1 MGSRFC
7 RGWCVTLAPNA
18 AIHKSGPDIKQ
29 DDSGPRLRH
38 FAAMTENTLIP
49 VTVLT
54 GFLGSG
60 KTTILSKILR
70 DPAFEDTAVIVNEF
84 GEVGLD
90 HLLVESADESI
101 IDLSCGCICCTI
113 RGDLMATLIDLY
125 ARREAGEIRRF
136 KRVVL
141 ETTGLADPAPIIHTL
156 MQEPL
161 VFNHYRLAQVVT
173 AVDAVNAMA
182 TLDRQPEA
190 VKQAAVADVLLVTK
204 TDITNDGDALSGLEA
219 RLAAIN
225 PTAAQARYVDGAV
238 APEILFSGG
247 LYDPSGKGG
256 DVAAWLAQEA
266 AAAPGHHRHPDANR
280 HGDGIATYALHRDRP
295 VGRGALSVFMQMLA
309 DQKGDDLLRLKGLVA
324 LTDDIS
330 RPAVV
335 HGVQHVIHPIRRLD
349 AWPEGENGT
358 TLVFIVRGIEKSWIE
373 ELFDRATESAYADLP
388 A

>member
-1 MGSRFC
+1 
-7 RGWCVTLAPNA
+7 
-18 AIHKSGPDIKQ
+18 
-29 DDSGPRLRH
+29 
-38 FAAMTENTLIP
+38 MTKDTLIP

-60 KTTILSKILR
+60 KTTILSRILR

-90 HLLVESADESI
+90 HLLVESTDESI

-125 ARREAGEIRRF
+125 ERREAGEIRRF

-161 VFNHYRLAQVVT
+161 VFSHYRLAQVVT

-182 TLDRQPEA
+182 TFDRQAEA
-190 VKQAAVADVLLVTK
+190 VKQVAVADALLVTK
-204 TDITNDGDALSGLEA
+204 TDITNDDAALAALET
-219 RLAAIN
+219 RLAEVN
-225 PTAAQARYVDGAV
+225 PTAARSRCIDGAV
-238 APEILFSGG
+238 NPDMLFSGG
-247 LYDPSGKGG
+247 LYDPAAKIA
-256 DVAAWLAQEA
+256 DVADWLAQEA
-266 AAAPGHHRHPDANR
+266 AAGGHHHDVNVNR
-280 HGDGIATYALHRDRP
+280 HGDGIATYSLRRDIP
-295 VGRGALSVFMQMLA
+295 VSRAGLAVFMQMLA

-324 LTDDIS
+324 LSDDPG

-335 HGVQHVIHPIRRLD
+335 HGVQHVIHPIRRLE
-349 AWPEGENGT
+349 AWPDGESST
-358 TLVFIVRGIEKSWIE
+358 SLVFIVRGIDQSWIE
-373 ELFDRATESAYADLP
+373 DLFDRAMESAYADLP

>member
-1 MGSRFC
+1 M
-7 RGWCVTLAPNA
+7 
-18 AIHKSGPDIKQ
+18 I
-29 DDSGPRLRH
+29 DD
-38 FAAMTENTLIP
+38 TLIP

-60 KTTILSKILR
+60 KTTILSRILR

-90 HLLVESADESI
+90 HLLVESTDESI

-125 ARREAGEIRRF
+125 ERRDAGEIRRF

-161 VFNHYRLAQVVT
+161 VFANYRLAQVVT

-182 TLDRQPEA
+182 TFDRQVGS
-190 VKQAAVADVLLVTK
+190 VKQVAVADALLITK
-204 TDITNDGDALSGLEA
+204 TDITNDDDALTALDS
-219 RLAAIN
+219 RLAEIN
-225 PTAAQARYVDGAV
+225 PGAVRTYCIDGAV
-238 APEILFSGG
+238 NPDMLFSGG
-247 LYDPSGKGG
+247 LYDPLGKSGE
-256 DVAAWLAQEA
+256 VADWLAEEA
-266 AAAPGHHRHPDANR
+266 AAGGHDHAVDVNR
-280 HGDGIATYALHRDRP
+280 HGDGIATYAMRRAKP
-295 VGRGALSVFMQMLA
+295 VSRAGLAVFMQMLA
-309 DQKGDDLLRLKGLVA
+309 DQSGYDLLRLKGLVA
-324 LTDDIS
+324 LTDDPA

-335 HGVQHVIHPIRRLD
+335 HGVQHVIHPIRRLE
-349 AWPEGENGT
+349 AWPSGDAVT
-358 TLVFIVRGIEKSWIE
+358 SLVFIVRGIDRAWIE
-373 ELFDRATESAYADLP
+373 DLFDRSMESAYADLP

>member
-1 MGSRFC
+1 
-7 RGWCVTLAPNA
+7 
-18 AIHKSGPDIKQ
+18 
-29 DDSGPRLRH
+29 
-38 FAAMTENTLIP
+38 MTDNSLIP

-60 KTTILSKILR
+60 KTTILSRILR
-70 DPAFEDTAVIVNEF
+70 DPAFADTAVIVNEF

-90 HLLVESADESI
+90 HLLVEATDESI
-101 IDLSCGCICCTI
+101 VDLSCGCICCTI

-136 KRVVL
+136 KRVVV

-161 VFNHYRLAQVVT
+161 IFAHYRLAQVVT

-190 VKQAAVADVLLVTK
+190 VKQAAVADALLVTK
-204 TDITNDGDALSGLEA
+204 TDITNDGDALAVLEA
-219 RLAAIN
+219 RLAEIN
-225 PTAAQARYVDGAV
+225 PTAARSRCIDGAV
-238 APEILFSGG
+238 APDMLFAGG
-247 LYDPSGKGG
+247 LYDPAGKGA
-256 DVAAWLAQEA
+256 DVEAWLAQEA
-266 AAAPGHHRHPDANR
+266 AAGHHDHAVDVNR
-280 HGDGIATYALHRDRP
+280 HGDGIATYALHRDAP
-295 VGRGALSVFMQMLA
+295 VSRGALAVFMQMLA
-309 DQKGDDLLRLKGLVA
+309 DQKGDDLLRLKGIVA
-324 LTDDIS
+324 LNDDPT

-349 AWPEGENGT
+349 SWPEGENGT
-358 TLVFIVRGIEKSWIE
+358 SLVFIVRGIEQSWIE
-373 ELFDRATESAYADLP
+373 DLFDRSMESAYADLP

>member
-1 MGSRFC
+1 M
-7 RGWCVTLAPNA
+7 
-18 AIHKSGPDIKQ
+18 
-29 DDSGPRLRH
+29 DD
-38 FAAMTENTLIP
+38 NTLIP

-60 KTTILSKILR
+60 KTTILSRILR
-70 DPAFEDTAVIVNEF
+70 DPAFADTAVIVNEF

-90 HLLVESADESI
+90 HLLVEATDESI

-136 KRVVL
+136 KRVVV

-161 VFNHYRLAQVVT
+161 VFAHYRLAQVVT

-190 VKQAAVADVLLVTK
+190 VKQAAVADALLVTK
-204 TDITNDGDALSGLEA
+204 TDIKNDDDALAALES
-219 RLAAIN
+219 RLAEIN
-225 PTAAQARYVDGAV
+225 PTAARSRCIDGAI
-238 APEILFSGG
+238 APDVLFSGG
-247 LYDPSGKGG
+247 MYDPAGKST
-256 DVAAWLAQEA
+256 DVENWLAQEA
-266 AAAPGHHRHPDANR
+266 AVGHHDHDVDVNR
-280 HGDGIATYALHRDRP
+280 HGDGIATYALHRDAP
-295 VGRGALSVFMQMLA
+295 VSRGALAVFMQMLA

-324 LTDDIS
+324 LTDDPC

-349 AWPEGENGT
+349 AWPGGENGT
-358 TLVFIVRGIEKSWIE
+358 SLVFIVRGIEKSWIE
-373 ELFDRATESAYADLP
+373 DLFDRSMESAYADLP

>member
-1 MGSRFC
+1 MTG
-7 RGWCVTLAPNA
+7 V
-18 AIHKSGPDIKQ
+18 PDW
-29 DDSGPRLRH
+29 DSLSV
-38 FAAMTENTLIP
+38 MTEDTLIP

-60 KTTILSKILR
+60 KTTILSRVLQ
-70 DPAFEDTAVIVNEF
+70 DPSFADTAVIVNEF

-90 HLLVESADESI
+90 HLLVESTDESI

-125 ARREAGEIRRF
+125 ERRAAGEIRAF

-161 VFNHYRLAQVVT
+161 VFAHYRLAQVVT

-182 TLDRQPEA
+182 TFDRQSEA
-190 VKQAAVADVLLVTK
+190 VKQVAVADSLLVTK
-204 TDITNDGDALSGLEA
+204 SDITNDDDALSALED
-219 RLAAIN
+219 RLARAN
-225 PTAAQARYVDGAV
+225 PTAKIARCIDGAV
-238 APEILFSGG
+238 SPETLFSGG
-247 LYDPSGKGG
+247 LYDPADKNA
-256 DVAAWLAQEA
+256 DVADWLAREA
-266 AAAPGHHRHPDANR
+266 GGQGHIHDADVNR
-280 HGDGIATYALHRDRP
+280 HGDGIQTYALHRDGP
-295 VGRGALSVFMQMLA
+295 VSRGALAVFMQMLA

-324 LTDDIS
+324 LTDDPS

-349 AWPEGENGT
+349 AWPPGQVGENGT
-358 TLVFIVRGIEKSWIE
+358 SLIFIVRGIDKSWIE
-373 ELFDRATESAYADLP
+373 DLFDRSLESAYADLP

>member
-1 MGSRFC
+1 
-7 RGWCVTLAPNA
+7 
-18 AIHKSGPDIKQ
+18 
-29 DDSGPRLRH
+29 
-38 FAAMTENTLIP
+38 MTEDSLIP

-60 KTTILSKILR
+60 KTTILSRILR

-90 HLLVESADESI
+90 HLLVESTDESI
-101 IDLSCGCICCTI
+101 IDLSCGCICGTI

-125 ARREAGEIRRF
+125 ERREAGEIRRF

-161 VFNHYRLAQVVT
+161 VFAHYRLAQVVT

-182 TLDRQPEA
+182 TFDRQAEA
-190 VKQAAVADVLLVTK
+190 VKQVAVADALLITK
-204 TDITNDGDALSGLEA
+204 TDITNDVDALAALEA
-219 RLAAIN
+219 RLAEIN
-225 PTAAQARYVDGAV
+225 PTAARTRCIDGAV
-238 APEILFSGG
+238 NPEMLFSGG
-247 LYDPSGKGG
+247 LYDPLGKSGE
-256 DVAAWLAQEA
+256 VADWLAEEA
-266 AAAPGHHRHPDANR
+266 AVGAHDHAVDVNR
-280 HGDGIATYALHRDRP
+280 HGDGIATYALRRTDP
-295 VGRGALSVFMQMLA
+295 VSRAGLAVFMQMLA

-324 LTDDIS
+324 LTDDPT

-335 HGVQHVIHPIRRLD
+335 HGVQHVIHPIRRME
-349 AWPEGENGT
+349 AWPAGDGAT
-358 TLVFIVRGIEKSWIE
+358 SLVFIVRGIDRAWIE
-373 ELFDRATESAYADLP
+373 DLFDRSMESAYADLP